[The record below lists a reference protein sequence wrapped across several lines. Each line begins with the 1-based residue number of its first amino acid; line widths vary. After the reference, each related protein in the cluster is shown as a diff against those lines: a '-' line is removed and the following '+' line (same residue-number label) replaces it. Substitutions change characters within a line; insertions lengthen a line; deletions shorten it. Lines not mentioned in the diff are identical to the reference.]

1 MQFKD
6 SNSIRAR
13 NMKIGILEAGHP
25 PNELKGKF
33 GTYGEMFIKLL
44 NNYEFNFEIFDVEN
58 MNFPKSYSEADGW
71 LITGSK
77 HGAYENHPFIKP
89 LEELIKNIYS
99 KKIPI
104 IGICFG
110 HQIIAQAL
118 GGKVE
123 KFEKGWSIGTQDYK
137 MLEDQSVVSIN
148 AWHQDQIIELPD
160 DAKVIAE
167 NEFCKYAGLLYKGPA
182 MTFQGHPEYGHK
194 FIDRLIDTRGKGVVP
209 NDLLE
214 QARLKMQ
221 QSLSQNKIA
230 EKIAKFLEAN
240 KLRNNVK

>member
-1 MQFKD
+1 MQSKD
-6 SNSIRAR
+6 SNSMRAR

-123 KFEKGWSIGTQDYK
+123 KFDKGWSIGTQDY
-137 MLEDQSVVSIN
+137 LS
-148 AWHQDQIIELPD
+148 
-160 DAKVIAE
+160 
-167 NEFCKYAGLLYKGPA
+167 
-182 MTFQGHPEYGHK
+182 
-194 FIDRLIDTRGKGVVP
+194 LIH
-209 NDLLE
+209 
-214 QARLKMQ
+214 
-221 QSLSQNKIA
+221 I
-230 EKIAKFLEAN
+230 
-240 KLRNNVK
+240 